1 VNWRV
6 LDRQTGGSLGTDTN
20 RPPDGDSLST
30 ATFVEGRVYLGLG
43 TTIFAGVPYTFEYAN
58 GCCGYEISVEWWVEN
73 LPSEILGVTS
83 VGSDVVVAMTSS
95 HVHAFNRETGGER
108 WRAPIEPAS
117 EAIVGSDTVYVAT
130 MERAVV
136 ALDLATGQER
146 WRVDG
151 GEDDFYARLILSGET
166 LYWRADGRILAI
178 DAQSGDVRWES
189 EAVLGR
195 VSDWFLASDT
205 IYTGVDQHL
214 VAFDAANG
222 EQRWSVEIS
231 PEAER
236 FLPTWANEG
245 VIYGVALTGEEYTAL
260 LFAVAGEGATT
271 PSCRRP
277 PRRCQ

>member
-1 VNWRV
+1 
-6 LDRQTGGSLGTDTN
+6 
-20 RPPDGDSLST
+20 
-30 ATFVEGRVYLGLG
+30 
-43 TTIFAGVPYTFEYAN
+43 
-58 GCCGYEISVEWWVEN
+58 
-73 LPSEILGVTS
+73 
-83 VGSDVVVAMTSS
+83 
-95 HVHAFNRETGGER
+95 VHAFNRETGGER

-117 EAIVGSDTVYVAT
+117 EAIVGSDSVYVAT

-136 ALDLATGQER
+136 ALDLGTGQER

-178 DAQSGDVRWES
+178 DAQSGDVRWGS

-236 FLPTWANEG
+236 VLPTWANEG